1 MKLFG
6 PLYSTTLKWSRHP
19 KAVWYLG
26 GVSFIESS
34 FFPVPTSFM
43 LAPMVLAQR
52 LQAWRLALLCTITS
66 SLGGLFGYLVGHLL
80 FEQVGTHILEFYDLQ
95 RQFESIQIWY
105 KEYGVWLLFL
115 SGLTPIP
122 YKLFTIASGTL
133 GMAIIPFFLI
143 SVVGRGSQFFLVAAL
158 VRWGGEKLEPA
169 LNQHI
174 EKIGW
179 LLLVAAVGGFLVLR
193 LFE

>member
-6 PLYSTTLKWSRHP
+6 PLYVTTLKWSRHP

-43 LAPMVLAQR
+43 LAPMVLAER
-52 LQAWRLALLCTITS
+52 RQAWRLALVCTITS
-66 SLGGLFGYLVGHLL
+66 SLGGLFGYLVGYFV
-80 FEQVGTHILEFYDLQ
+80 FEQVGIHVLEFYGLQ
-95 RQFESIQIWY
+95 QQFESMQIWY
-105 KEYGVWLLFL
+105 REYGVWLLFL

-122 YKLFTIASGTL
+122 YKLFTIESGTL

-143 SVVGRGSQFFLVAAL
+143 SLVG
-158 VRWGGEKLEPA
+158 
-169 LNQHI
+169 
-174 EKIGW
+174 
-179 LLLVAAVGGFLVLR
+179 
-193 LFE
+193 

>member
-6 PLYSTTLKWSRHP
+6 PLYVATLKWSRHP
-19 KAVWYLG
+19 KAVWWLS

-43 LAPMVLAQR
+43 LAPMVLADR
-52 LQAWRLALLCTITS
+52 LQAWRLALICTIAS
-66 SLGGLFGYLVGHLL
+66 SIGGLFGYFIGFLL
-80 FEQVGTHILEFYDLQ
+80 FDKVGIQILKFYDLLQ
-95 RQFESIQIWY
+95 QFDSLQIWY
-105 KEYGVWLLFL
+105 QDYGVWLLFL

-133 GMAIIPFFLI
+133 GMAILPFFLI
-143 SVVGRGSQFFLVAAL
+143 SLVGRGSQFFLVAAL
-158 VRWGGEKLEPA
+158 VRWGGEKYEADINL
-169 LNQHI
+169 HI

-179 LLLVAAVGGFLVLR
+179 LFLAIAVFGFLALR